1 VNDKTSETERFFSKC
16 RENNLKITP
25 QRRVLFEA
33 LLSADDHP
41 TAEVMYRR
49 VREKLPNISYDTVN
63 RTLLTFV
70 EVGIIRQAESRESAK
85 RFDPNVER
93 HHHFHCIKCGRIID
107 FVDPNYDNF
116 DSPRNLPEGL
126 LVLGG
131 RVVLEGICDRCR
143 E

>member
-1 VNDKTSETERFFSKC
+1 MERFFSKC

-25 QRRVLFEA
+25 QRTALFEA

-41 TAEVMYRR
+41 TAEAMYRR
-49 VREKLPNISYDTVN
+49 VRERLPNISFDTVN
-63 RTLLTFV
+63 RTLLSFV
-70 EVGIIRQAESRESAK
+70 EFGIIKQAESRESAK

-107 FVDPNYDNF
+107 FMETNYDDL
-116 DSPRNLPEGL
+116 DSSSHLPEGV

-131 RVVLEGICDRCR
+131 RVVLEGICDKCR
-143 E
+143 N